1 MKDSSGRT
9 HFSII
14 NIQNFNIISMKTFS
28 YRYLIKKHAEKK
40 TYLLMGNFNLNLLN
54 SENKSEISE
63 F

>member
-9 HFSII
+9 DFSII
-14 NIQNFNIISMKTFS
+14 NIQNFNNISMKTFS
-28 YRYLIKKHAEKK
+28 YRYLIKKHTEKK

>member
-9 HFSII
+9 DFSII
-14 NIQNFNIISMKTFS
+14 NIQNFNIISMNTFS
-28 YRYLIKKHAEKK
+28 YCYLIKKHIEKK